1 MLDPLLGLTCPG
13 HLSKIDVLILHRVVS
28 LLAVLLLKQ
37 LDALLAEDA
46 VELLPADGAMVMLKF
61 GNVHQIII

>member
-28 LLAVLLLKQ
+28 LLAVLLKQ

-46 VELLPADGAMVMLKF
+46 VELLPADGAMVNLKF